1 MHVGPLGTPVVSP
14 DRMSRTALPL
24 SILATALLGIG
35 STRPQPTAAEAST
48 SPRHQGIPPFL
59 SGSGNW
65 ADSVLSTLSLDERIA
80 QLMMVAAYSNK
91 DARHEAEIE
100 SMVRDRGIGG
110 LIFFQGGPAR
120 QARLTNRYQSA
131 ARAPLLLGMDLE
143 WGLGMRLDST
153 MKFPHQMALGAVQDD
168 SLIEA
173 MGSEIARQMRRLGV
187 HVSFSPVVDVN
198 NNPANPVINDRSFG
212 EDRENV
218 ARKGIAYMRGLQK
231 GGVIATA
238 KHFPG
243 HGDVDSDS
251 HHTLPLIAHS
261 RTRLDSLELYPFQR
275 LVDEGLSA
283 MMVGHLE
290 VPALDSSK
298 GLPST
303 LSKPIVSDLL
313 ARELGFQGLVFT
325 DALNMKGV
333 ANADQPGEIE
343 LRALQ
348 AGNDVLLFPQD
359 PLKAIER
366 IRKAVDDKELDPMMI
381 DHKCLKVLRA
391 KQWAG
396 LDRRRPV
403 ALEGLHADLN
413 APSAEALRR
422 DLYAG
427 AITVLADH
435 RELLPLRDLA
445 GARIAS
451 VVIGDTMA
459 NAFQQSLARYADVRM
474 LRCDKSLKRDSL
486 MALLRRLEAY
496 DRVIVSIHGT
506 SWRPQSDFGV
516 PESAISTVREI
527 AARKPT
533 VLTLFANP
541 YRLTRAYGAN
551 LLASVVVAYEENEVT
566 EDLAGQVLFGAIG
579 ATGKLPVTANSFY
592 QCGDGRT
599 MAAIG
604 RMPYSVPEQVGMRTS
619 SLSAIDDVVNQG
631 LQAQAYP
638 GAQVLVAV
646 DGEVVWNEAY
656 GRTASSGGRAVRT
669 DDVYDLASITKVAS
683 TTIALMKLVD
693 EGKVDLDLPLGH
705 YLTEIE
711 GEHPAHARMSLR
723 DILTHQAGLKPFMP
737 FQNRLMKD
745 GGFKPGMISDT
756 ASATHGLRVAEGLYI
771 RNEYKDS
778 LFQWVLDA
786 PLEAKG
792 TYVYSDM
799 GYYLVQE
806 MIERITGQSLD
817 QFVAER
823 FYRPLG
829 AATLTYKPYERFSKD
844 RIAPTEQDDLFRKR
858 LVWGDVHDPGAAI
871 KGGVAG
877 HAGLFGSANDL
888 AKVMQMLANGG
899 TYGGTRYLSDA
910 VVREFTKCQFCAPNG
925 SGNRRGLGWDKP
937 VRDGKGGPTCEC
949 VSYASFGHTGFT
961 GTMAWADPE
970 QHVVYI
976 FLSNRVNPSAAT
988 NKLLELGIRT
998 KVQEVVHAA
1007 VAERTGPPRLTP
1019 RTVKPSAR

>member
-1 MHVGPLGTPVVSP
+1 MHKGPPGTPVVSP
-14 DRMSRTALPL
+14 DSMSRTALL
-24 SILATALLGIG
+24 LMISTAALLGIS
-35 STRPQPTAAEAST
+35 STNPQPTAAARAP
-48 SPRHQGIPPFL
+48 SPRQQGLPPFL
-59 SGSGNW
+59 NSTGNW

-100 SMVRDRGIGG
+100 SLVRERGIGG

-131 ARAPLLLGMDLE
+131 ARTPLLLGMDLE

-153 MKFPHQMALGAVQDD
+153 MRFPHQMALGALQDD

-173 MGSEIARQMRRLGV
+173 MGAEIARQMSRLGV

-218 ARKGIAYMRGLQK
+218 ARKGIAYMRGLQH

-303 LSKPIVSDLL
+303 LSKPIVSELL
-313 ARELGFQGLVFT
+313 ARDLGFQGLVFT

-343 LRALQ
+343 LRALM

-366 IRKAVDDKELDPMMI
+366 IRKAVDDKELDPMVI

-396 LDRRRPV
+396 LDRREPV
-403 ALEGLHADLN
+403 ALDGLHADLN
-413 APSAEALRR
+413 TMHAEALRR
-422 DLYAG
+422 SLYAG

-451 VVIGDTMA
+451 VVIGDTMG
-459 NAFQQSLARYADVRM
+459 NAFQRSLARYADVRM
-474 LRCDKSLKRDSL
+474 LRCDKALKRDSL
-486 MALLRRLEAY
+486 MALLRQLEPY

-506 SWRPQSDFGV
+506 SWRPQTDFGV
-516 PESAISTVREI
+516 PETAISTVRDI

-551 LLASVVVAYEENEVT
+551 LLASVVVAYEENDVT
-566 EDLAGQVLFGAIG
+566 EDLAAQVLFGAIG

-592 QCGDGRT
+592 QCGDGRS
-599 MAAIG
+599 MASIG
-604 RMPYSVPEQVGMRTS
+604 RMPYSVPEQVGLRTS
-619 SLSAIDDVVNQG
+619 SLSAINGIVNDG
-631 LQAQAYP
+631 LRAGAYP

-646 DGEVVWNEAY
+646 DGEVVWNKAY
-656 GRTASSGGRAVRT
+656 GRTASGGGREVRT

-683 TTIALMKLVD
+683 TTVALMKLVD

-737 FQNRLMKD
+737 FQNKLMRD
-745 GGFKPGMISDT
+745 GKFKPGVASDT
-756 ASATHGLRVAEGLYI
+756 ASATHSVRVAEGLYI
-771 RNEYKDS
+771 RNEYTDS

-792 TYVYSDM
+792 SYVYSDM
-799 GYYLVQE
+799 GYYLIQE
-806 MIERITGQSLD
+806 MIERITGQALD
-817 QFVAER
+817 RFVMDR

-829 AATLTYKPYERFSKD
+829 ATTLTYKPYERFAKD

-899 TYGGTRYLSDA
+899 SYGGTRYLSDA
-910 VVREFTKCQFCAPNG
+910 VVREFTRCQFCAPNG

-998 KVQEVVHAA
+998 KVQEALHAA
-1007 VAERTGPPRLTP
+1007 VAERSSPPRLAP
-1019 RTVKPSAR
+1019 RTVKPAAR